1 MTAQLFDSVPEAPAG
16 VVRAAREV
24 VGDLQHVLWAAKTPA
39 DLLEV
44 TAELEQLRSTLAAVE
59 ALTIV
64 EIDQTEAAKTEQGWA
79 STKDYVTATAGGRRG
94 HGPRLVKT
102 ATALAGAR
110 RATWSALHDG
120 GISPEHAD
128 VIVRVIDLLPVDG
141 GLRDEAERFLIDQAA
156 HLNATDLQTAGDHLL
171 EVLDP
176 DGVAKREERRLDKH
190 ERSAHLNRCLSII
203 DDGLGGVKLRG
214 RGTVED
220 AAVIRAALA
229 SLSAPAAEDL
239 EHTDPES
246 GVEGRDPRD
255 HGARTWDALVEACQ
269 RLQDAEVL
277 PAAHGAKPRVMV
289 FIDYEQ
295 LRSGLGTATLD
306 SGERISAAAV
316 RKLACDAHVIP
327 VLLGT
332 HSQVLDVGRSAR
344 LVTMGIWLAL
354 VARDRHCAFPGC
366 RRPPIACDAHH
377 VTHWID
383 GGSTSLSGM
392 VLLCRAHHTIIH
404 TTDWQV
410 RINPTDQKPEFKP
423 PAFGRRLRPR
433 YEKQLAASGGWIRE
447 MPPRE

>member
-1 MTAQLFDSVPEAPAG
+1 MTAQLFDSAPEAPAG
-16 VVRAAREV
+16 AVRAAREV
-24 VGDLQHVLWAAKTPA
+24 VGDLQHVLWAAKSPA
-39 DLLEV
+39 ELLEV
-44 TAELEQLRSTLAAVE
+44 TAELEQLRSTLAAIE
-59 ALTIV
+59 ALTVV

-79 STKDYVTATAGGRRG
+79 STKDYVTATSGGRRG

-102 ATALAGAR
+102 ATALAGSR

-128 VIVRVIDLLPVDG
+128 VIVRVIDLLPVDAG
-141 GLRDEAERFLIDQAA
+141 VRDEAERFLIDQAA
-156 HLNATDLQTAGDHLL
+156 HLNATDLQAAGDHLL

-176 DGVAKREERRLDKH
+176 GRRRQARGAPPRQARAVRPPESLPVDH
-190 ERSAHLNRCLSII
+190 RRRAGRGEAARSRHGRGRRGHPSCARVPLCARRQGPGAHRP
-203 DDGLGGVKLRG
+203 RG
-214 RGTVED
+214 RGRGPRPARPRRPHLGRPGGGLP
-220 AAVIRAALA
+220 AAAGRG
-229 SLSAPAAEDL
+229 SAP
-239 EHTDPES
+239 T
-246 GVEGRDPRD
+246 
-255 HGARTWDALVEACQ
+255 
-269 RLQDAEVL
+269 
-277 PAAHGAKPRVMV
+277 AHGAKPRVMV

-295 LRSGLGTATLD
+295 LRSGHRHGHPRQRGSDLR
-306 SGERISAAAV
+306 SGGQEAGLRRPCHPRV
-316 RKLACDAHVIP
+316 
-327 VLLGT
+327 LGT
-332 HSQVLDVGRSAR
+332 HRQVLDVGRSAR

-383 GGSTSLSGM
+383 GGSTSLGGM

-410 RINPTDQKPEFKP
+410 RINPADQKPEFKP